1 MLRDSRYIDSMTM
14 SLLSPYVPARQLTCD
29 ALTFLCYCDIPNG
42 HSMVL
47 RGMEL
52 LKKRKDGEGRFDIWL
67 DSFER
72 ILDARGKMGSLVG
85 TDRDFFKLTG
95 ISENPE
101 EHLMEYGVS
110 SSIQRKKRKTLI
122 LVHVACKYA
131 PDQRPCRPR
140 RGRRP

>member
-1 MLRDSRYIDSMTM
+1 
-14 SLLSPYVPARQLTCD
+14 
-29 ALTFLCYCDIPNG
+29 
-42 HSMVL
+42 MVL

-52 LKKRKDGEGRFDIWL
+52 LKERKDGEGRFDIWL
-67 DSFER
+67 GSFER

-110 SSIQRKKRKTLI
+110 LFCKRVKKTE
-122 LVHVACKYA
+122 
-131 PDQRPCRPR
+131 
-140 RGRRP
+140 